1 MKLGILEAH
10 SKVSSARDG
19 VFWSR
24 IKWAMCWSV
33 GTGLK
38 DLVDECGDDEMG
50 FGCRV
55 RRNLCL
61 ESAEKKME
69 ALGELKNLSMEG
81 LHELLVSRVR
91 VHNSHWAKR
100 QPENSIDGKW

>member
-10 SKVSSARDG
+10 SKVSSAREG

-24 IKWAMCWSV
+24 IKRATCWSL

-38 DLVDECGDDEMG
+38 GLVDECGDEDDDDDDVDETG
-50 FGCRV
+50 LGWKV
-55 RRNLCL
+55 RRNLCF

-69 ALGELKNLSMEG
+69 ALGELRNLGMEG
-81 LHELLVSRVR
+81 
-91 VHNSHWAKR
+91 
-100 QPENSIDGKW
+100 

>member
-24 IKWAMCWSV
+24 IKWATCWSV

-38 DLVDECGDDEMG
+38 DLVEECGDEEDDDEMG
-50 FGCRV
+50 FGCKV
-55 RRNLCL
+55 TRNLCL
-61 ESAEKKME
+61 ESAEKKMK
-69 ALGELKNLSMEG
+69 ALGELKSLGMEET
-81 LHELLVSRVR
+81 LHELLLQQRES
-91 VHNSHWAKR
+91 
-100 QPENSIDGKW
+100 

>member
-10 SKVSSARDG
+10 SKVSSAREG

-24 IKWAMCWSV
+24 IKRATCWSL

-38 DLVDECGDDEMG
+38 GLVDECGDEDDDDEMG
-50 FGCRV
+50 LGWKV
-55 RRNLCL
+55 RRNLCF

-69 ALGELKNLSMEG
+69 ALGELRNLGMEG
-81 LHELLVSRVR
+81 
-91 VHNSHWAKR
+91 
-100 QPENSIDGKW
+100 